1 MRTRVW
7 KASFP
12 RVGLYARNRGYVLQ
26 RPAGIL
32 KKISNLMHVPARAA
46 TALHSSVLAVSVS
59 LTMLALLLAALWWN
73 QLRNEETIRQHT
85 GQMLTASGNM
95 NARTVDAWFE
105 RQRGTVQGW
114 ARLDV
119 VEGRIRKM
127 LTAPPAERAKLESE
141 LRELLDAFLPRTG
154 YTGYAFL
161 DAEGGV
167 LLASNNECGARL
179 SRIPAESRERVLTG
193 KPVVGFPRSGLARV
207 EGQKS
212 ALFSAAPILGESGE
226 TIGLLALAIDP
237 AGDFTRMLRNSHFGD
252 SGETYAVNAQGIIVS
267 ESRFGAQI
275 GRRAT
280 AGKPVKSNAAA
291 LPLSALAGRMVSER
305 RNSEEFTPYTDY
317 RGVEVIGVARW
328 LGESGVGILTEVDA
342 KEAYKAIDYTRWQA
356 VLQSVVLIQLYCILA
371 AVIWGARRLIALR
384 EEKARQSESRMKD
397 AIDAMPAPLLL
408 YDDGDCLLAFNKA
421 AEIAFEP
428 IPDYLRLGKPL
439 QEMVWESFAT
449 GRLSAGEGLDAAAS
463 YIKVQDFIMGRLEQ
477 GGAVDLTASDGRNFE
492 VQRVATQGGTAFIF
506 FDVTDRMR
514 AQEEIRSINTALEK
528 RVQERTLK
536 LERANEELQEAN
548 EELQDAQA
556 RLVQHETMAS
566 LGSMVAGI
574 AHEINTPLG
583 VCVTAA
589 SHFRESVNKLY
600 GLFDEGIMTRSD
612 FAKFQELSL
621 RTMEILERNLHRAS
635 QLVRSFKSVS
645 ADQIHEEIRTID
657 LGTYVEE
664 VATTLEPMMKKG
676 GHTLKVSIEESAELE
691 TYPGVI
697 AQIISNLVANA
708 VTHGFDERGG
718 LIRMSLKNGGINSLR
733 LTVEDSGK
741 GIPPDVEKRMFEPF
755 FTTKRKSGGTG
766 LGLSTVFNLVVKQL
780 GGRIDFRRSELG
792 GARFDISVPLGAPG
806 AVEIHGLEDSA

>member
-1 MRTRVW
+1 MGFLAELVK
-7 KASFP
+7 KAG
-12 RVGLYARNRGYVLQ
+12 RLG
-26 RPAGIL
+26 RPLA
-32 KKISNLMHVPARAA
+32 SSAA
-46 TALHSSVLAVSVS
+46 SLRSSALAVCVS
-59 LTMLALLLAALWWN
+59 LIMLALLLAALWWN
-73 QLRNEETIRQHT
+73 QLRNEEAIRQHT

-119 VEGRIRKM
+119 VEGRIRRM
-127 LTAPPAERAKLESE
+127 LTAPPGERVRLESE

-179 SRIPAESRERVLTG
+179 SQIPPESRKRVLTG
-193 KPVVGFPRSGLARV
+193 KPAVGFPRSGLARV

-212 ALFSAAPILGESGE
+212 ALFSAAPILGENGE
-226 TIGLLALAIDP
+226 SIGLLALAIDP

-252 SGETYAVNAQGIIVS
+252 SGETYAVNAQGVIVS
-267 ESRFGAQI
+267 ESRFGAKI
-275 GRRAT
+275 GLRAT

-291 LPLSALAGRMVSER
+291 LPLSTLAGRMVNER
-305 RNSEEFTPYTDY
+305 RDSEEFTPYADY
-317 RGVEVIGVARW
+317 RGVQVIGVARW
-328 LGESGVGILTEVDA
+328 LENSGVGIITEVDA
-342 KEAYKAIDYTRWQA
+342 DEAYKAIAYTRWQA
-356 VLQSVVLIQLYCILA
+356 VLQSIVLVQLYCVLA
-371 AVIWGARRLIALR
+371 AVIWGARHLIALR
-384 EEKARQSESRMKD
+384 EEKARQSESRMKG
-397 AIDAMPAPLLL
+397 AINAMPAPLLL
-408 YDDGDCLLAFNKA
+408 YDHHDCLLAFNRA
-421 AEIAFEP
+421 AEKAFEP
-428 IPDYLRLGKPL
+428 IPDYLRIGKPL

-463 YIKVQDFIMGRLEQ
+463 YIKVQDFVMGRMEQ
-477 GGAVDLTASDGRNFE
+477 GGAVDLITSDGRNFE
-492 VQRVATQGGTAFIF
+492 VQRVETQGGAAFIF

-514 AQEEIRSINTALEK
+514 AQEEIRSANAELEK
-528 RVQERTLK
+528 RVHERTLK
-536 LERANEELQEAN
+536 LERANEELREMN

-556 RLVQHETMAS
+556 HLVQHETMAS

-600 GLFDEGIMTRSD
+600 GLFDEGVMTRSD
-612 FAKFQELSL
+612 FTKFQDLSL
-621 RTMEILERNLHRAS
+621 RTMEILERNLYRAS

-645 ADQIHEEIRTID
+645 ADQIHEEIRAID

-676 GHTLKVSIEESAELE
+676 GHTLKVSIEASAELE

-708 VTHGFDERGG
+708 VAHGFDERGG
-718 LIRMSLKNGGINSLR
+718 LIRVSLKNGGLNSLR

-741 GIPPDVEKRMFEPF
+741 GISPEVEKKMFEPF

-792 GARFDISVPLGAPG
+792 GARFDISLPLGMPG
-806 AVEIHGLEDSA
+806 EVEIHRLEDTA

>member
-1 MRTRVW
+1 
-7 KASFP
+7 
-12 RVGLYARNRGYVLQ
+12 
-26 RPAGIL
+26 
-32 KKISNLMHVPARAA
+32 
-46 TALHSSVLAVSVS
+46 
-59 LTMLALLLAALWWN
+59 
-73 QLRNEETIRQHT
+73 
-85 GQMLTASGNM
+85 
-95 NARTVDAWFE
+95 
-105 RQRGTVQGW
+105 
-114 ARLDV
+114 
-119 VEGRIRKM
+119 
-127 LTAPPAERAKLESE
+127 
-141 LRELLDAFLPRTG
+141 
-154 YTGYAFL
+154 
-161 DAEGGV
+161 
-167 LLASNNECGARL
+167 
-179 SRIPAESRERVLTG
+179 
-193 KPVVGFPRSGLARV
+193 
-207 EGQKS
+207 
-212 ALFSAAPILGESGE
+212 
-226 TIGLLALAIDP
+226 
-237 AGDFTRMLRNSHFGD
+237 
-252 SGETYAVNAQGIIVS
+252 
-267 ESRFGAQI
+267 
-275 GRRAT
+275 
-280 AGKPVKSNAAA
+280 
-291 LPLSALAGRMVSER
+291 
-305 RNSEEFTPYTDY
+305 
-317 RGVEVIGVARW
+317 
-328 LGESGVGILTEVDA
+328 
-342 KEAYKAIDYTRWQA
+342 
-356 VLQSVVLIQLYCILA
+356 
-371 AVIWGARRLIALR
+371 
-384 EEKARQSESRMKD
+384 
-397 AIDAMPAPLLL
+397 
-408 YDDGDCLLAFNKA
+408 
-421 AEIAFEP
+421 
-428 IPDYLRLGKPL
+428 
-439 QEMVWESFAT
+439 
-449 GRLSAGEGLDAAAS
+449 
-463 YIKVQDFIMGRLEQ
+463 MGRLEQ

-514 AQEEIRSINTALEK
+514 TQEEIRSINTALEK

-645 ADQIHEEIRTID
+645 ADQIHEEIRAID

-741 GIPPDVEKRMFEPF
+741 GIPPEVEKKMFEPF